1 MKQDFSPFISP
12 ILQKRL
18 FLARRGIK
26 KKSWRLTGSKP
37 IRTLQQS
44 GCCLGGVSALFDCLL
59 LFSSALP
66 SLREYHVKMKG
77 KPQNNKDVPST
88 EKEKRESV
96 CVCIVSIIDLSW
108 AAGKRKKRT
117 RTVTMP
123 IEWRIHIYFPSLY
136 GPISALAHCLCG
148 LLGSCPAAC
157 SPDCFNWGTLICVHW
172 PASTITGRSP
182 GMKKKKRRNKEE
194 FHLCS

>member
-1 MKQDFSPFISP
+1 MKDATSPSSGNIRLKNLLCRDKNESKGNIIAIDEGKKKEEFSSDTRFFPFYFPYTSKKI
-12 ILQKRL
+12 IFGK
-18 FLARRGIK
+18 ARNK

-96 CVCIVSIIDLSW
+96 CIVSIIDLS
-108 AAGKRKKRT
+108 
-117 RTVTMP
+117 
-123 IEWRIHIYFPSLY
+123 
-136 GPISALAHCLCG
+136 
-148 LLGSCPAAC
+148 
-157 SPDCFNWGTLICVHW
+157 
-172 PASTITGRSP
+172 
-182 GMKKKKRRNKEE
+182 
-194 FHLCS
+194 